1 MYVGTIYLCCLHVC
15 LYACK
20 TNTFSFMYIFY
31 IYIFYIFIFLF
42 GFFFGYIFI
51 VECTHHNSLWTK
63 APAKWICPDV
73 MHPWMSIWPPVC
85 LSTCLLLSLPLA
97 LPVYVMQ
104 AGLHEG
110 VNSSGI
116 RAAHHTALCVT
127 ASNRLLEYLVDP
139 FFFTSVLKAHEER
152 LNGSLENE
160 KKKLTKSA
168 GQKRTDITKLRT

>member
-1 MYVGTIYLCCLHVC
+1 
-15 LYACK
+15 
-20 TNTFSFMYIFY
+20 
-31 IYIFYIFIFLF
+31 
-42 GFFFGYIFI
+42 
-51 VECTHHNSLWTK
+51 
-63 APAKWICPDV
+63 

-160 KKKLTKSA
+160 IKSLQSLQVKSEQISQNWELRNNRFGILRQQPIQNDKTFGPSERYNDWNA
-168 GQKRTDITKLRT
+168 YYWEYTSGCLEDSKWTDCCFCSVLQHLNTTISTPPSPQETSG